1 MFDGYL
7 SHFFRQQ
14 QTDELHYAELS
25 ITMPRNNVV
34 TSDTSNLSA
43 KKPPAYDYFDE
54 PTIYAQIDH
63 YKTISSTG
71 GGGGTPSSQPSV
83 ISPSSTISTSL
94 QYPSKPFSREIVTI
108 RTPLIYTQ
116 QESCV

>member
-1 MFDGYL
+1 
-7 SHFFRQQ
+7 
-14 QTDELHYAELS
+14 
-25 ITMPRNNVV
+25 MPRNNVV

-71 GGGGTPSSQPSV
+71 GSGGGGGSGNGGATPSSQPSV
-83 ISPSSTISTSL
+83 VSPSSTISTSL

>member
-1 MFDGYL
+1 
-7 SHFFRQQ
+7 
-14 QTDELHYAELS
+14 
-25 ITMPRNNVV
+25 MPRNNVV

-54 PTIYAQIDH
+54 PEPCIYAQIDH
-63 YKTISSTG
+63 FKTISTAG
-71 GGGGTPSSQPSV
+71 GGTTTPSSQPPSA

>member
-1 MFDGYL
+1 
-7 SHFFRQQ
+7 
-14 QTDELHYAELS
+14 
-25 ITMPRNNVV
+25 MPRNQLLTNP
-34 TSDTSNLSA
+34 TTIPPTTATTALAAGDTNSLP

-63 YKTISSTG
+63 YKTSSSAATS
-71 GGGGTPSSQPSV
+71 PFPPL

-94 QYPSKPFSREIVTI
+94 YPAKPFSREIVTI
-108 RTPLIYTQ
+108 RTPLMYTQ

>member
-1 MFDGYL
+1 
-7 SHFFRQQ
+7 
-14 QTDELHYAELS
+14 
-25 ITMPRNNVV
+25 MPRNNVV

-71 GGGGTPSSQPSV
+71 GGGGGGGTPSSQPPSV